1 MGGDVRWGGC
11 KYKQM
16 DEGSTG
22 GVGGQP
28 AASDLSGSITPSAVA
43 SDSVALDD
51 DPGQSTQPERQ

>member
-1 MGGDVRWGGC
+1 
-11 KYKQM
+11 M

-28 AASDLSGSITPSAVA
+28 AASDRRGSITPSALA

-51 DPGQSTQPERQ
+51 DPWSIDATLRRRKRRE